1 MYGTKRMKNKVV
13 EFVKRIS
20 VFQVINIVLFLI
32 ITVLIT
38 PVYETNDDQAMAYV
52 AMGAYGER
60 DFHLVFINVILGKL
74 LVFLFS
80 VFPGLN
86 WYVVLY
92 EVLIFTA
99 ITMLINIFEK
109 KCEKKFAAFPIIL
122 IIYLFAVNYYYY
134 VQFSKSA
141 GILPAVGLLY
151 SVFLTEEKQ
160 RKWYKYI
167 LPGLLIVCGSCY
179 RFEVLYM
186 VGFLFIPLLLYVFWK
201 AEKKQKMFFFVY
213 GALVCVAVFGLRI
226 ADRALYKADEE
237 WAYYLDYNQK
247 RAKLTDYG
255 WPNYQRNREELTAL
269 GISLVDYE
277 NFQTWDFADR
287 DLFDTEVLENLIAIN
302 ERDEQESVWRKYC
315 LLFVPG
321 FLEYSFAVFLFLAV
335 AYFFVHS
342 FRQRK
347 IVGILSIIAFLVAE
361 LVLVLRG
368 RFLIYRI
375 DISVALALAIICY
388 YLAVSNGEVKSN
400 VKSQWLFIGASCVA
414 MLFAGKDV
422 VTDIKEDWQA
432 VARNHEINQLLRND
446 EDNYLIGT
454 AASGVLRT
462 NIWEAVDEG
471 EYANIFRMG
480 GWFTESP
487 VFLNQ
492 MKTENIDN
500 LYEAF
505 VTREDVY
512 CVDSEA
518 YGYKLSYLIENY
530 NPNARMV
537 LVKNIN
543 GNLIWK
549 VVTEELQIDLSS
561 YEDGSEVLNHDIS
574 VSYTEEGMVVEGLI
588 YEPDTDSYKQ
598 KVYIM
603 VCNDENGA
611 QSTSYATLSVN
622 EMSADRM
629 NGRYA
634 TITARVNGTF
644 TGEEQLYILV
654 ENENGRYFVEW
665 KE

>member
-1 MYGTKRMKNKVV
+1 MKNKVV
-13 EFVKRIS
+13 DFVKRIS
-20 VFQVINIVLFLI
+20 IFQVINIVLFLI
-32 ITVLIT
+32 VTVLIT

-80 VFPGLN
+80 VFSGLN

-92 EVLIFTA
+92 EVLVFTA

-141 GILPAVGLLY
+141 GLLPTVGLLY
-151 SVFLTEEKQ
+151 SVFLIEEKEE
-160 RKWYKYI
+160 RWYKY
-167 LPGLLIVCGSCY
+167 LVPGALIVLGSCY

-186 VGFLFIPLLLYVFWK
+186 VGFLFIPLLIYVFFK
-201 AEKKQKMFFFVY
+201 VEKKQKIFFFVY
-213 GALVCVAVFGLRI
+213 GALVCVMVFGLRI
-226 ADRALYKADEE
+226 ADRALYKSDEE

-255 WPNYQRNREELTAL
+255 WPNYQKNSEELTAL

-287 DLFDTEVLENLIAIN
+287 DLFDVEVLENLIAIN
-302 ERDEQESVWRKYC
+302 ERDEQESIWRKYC
-315 LLFVPG
+315 LMFIPG
-321 FLEYSFAVFLFLAV
+321 FLQYSFAVFLFLAV
-335 AYFFVHS
+335 AYYFSHALG
-342 FRQRK
+342 QRK
-347 IVGILSIIAFLVAE
+347 IVGLLSIMAFFVAE
-361 LVLVLRG
+361 MVLVLRG

-375 DISVALALAIICY
+375 DISVALALAVICY
-388 YLAVSNGEVKSN
+388 YLAVTSGDVSSNR
-400 VKSQWLFIGASCVA
+400 KSQYLFIGVSCIA
-414 MLFAGKDV
+414 MLFAGKNV
-422 VTDIKEDWQA
+422 VADITEDWQA
-432 VARNHEINQLLRND
+432 VARNHEINQLIRND

-492 MKTENIDN
+492 MKAESIEN
-500 LYEAF
+500 LYQAF
-505 VTREDVY
+505 TTREDVY

-518 YGYKLSYLIENY
+518 YGYKLSYLRENY
-530 NPNARMV
+530 DANAQMV

-543 GNLIWK
+543 GYLIWK
-549 VVTEELQIDLSS
+549 VVTEELQVDLSS
-561 YEDGSEVLNHDIS
+561 YEDGSELLTHDIS
-574 VSYTEEGMVVEGLI
+574 VSYTEDGMLVEGII
-588 YEPDTDSYKQ
+588 YEANTDSYKQ
-598 KVYIM
+598 NVYIV
-603 VCNDENGA
+603 VCDDEMGA
-611 QSTSYATLSVN
+611 QRTSYATLAVN
-622 EMSADRM
+622 EMSTDRM

-634 TITARVNGTF
+634 DVTARMNGTF
-644 TGEEQLYILV
+644 TGEEHLYILV
-654 ENENGRYFVEW
+654 ENENGRYFLEW